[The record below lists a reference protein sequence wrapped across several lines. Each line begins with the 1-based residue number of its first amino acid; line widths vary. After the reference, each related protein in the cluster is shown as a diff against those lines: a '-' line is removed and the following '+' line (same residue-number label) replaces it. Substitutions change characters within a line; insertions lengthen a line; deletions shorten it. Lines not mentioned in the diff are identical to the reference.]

1 MNQVAN
7 VNSSISPLL
16 GSQGENLTAV
26 RKNEDDPQERF
37 LKLLVTQMQNQDP
50 LNPMDNAEVTSQLA
64 QISTVSGIDK
74 LNATLEKLVA
84 NADARSSF
92 EAAAMIGRGVLVPG
106 TSMQVEKGAG
116 IGGFE
121 LTEPADKVV
130 VTVKDAAGIAVRD
143 IDLAAQSLGVNTFV
157 WDGLTNGGTQTAD
170 GRYSFSVKA
179 VRGEADVTATTLAFG
194 TVSSAAPGDD
204 GALLD
209 VGELGFAGMNDI
221 KKIF

>member
-1 MNQVAN
+1 MSQAAN

-16 GSQGENLTAV
+16 NSKGESLTAV
-26 RKNEDDPQERF
+26 RKNEEDPQERF

-50 LNPMDNAEVTSQLA
+50 LSPMDNAEVTSQLA

-84 NADARSSF
+84 NTDARSSF
-92 EAAAMIGRGVLVPG
+92 EAAAMIGRGVLIPG
-106 TSMQVEKGAG
+106 TAMQVEKSAG

-121 LTEPADKVV
+121 LAEPADKVV

-157 WDGLTNGGTQTAD
+157 WDGLTNDGAQAAD

-179 VRGEADVTATTLAFG
+179 VRGENAVTAATLAFG
-194 TVSSAAPGDD
+194 TVNSAGPGKD

>member
-1 MNQVAN
+1 MNQAAN

-16 GSQGENLTAV
+16 NSKGESLTAV
-26 RKNEDDPQERF
+26 RKNEEDPQERF

-50 LNPMDNAEVTSQLA
+50 LSPMDNAEVTSQLA

-84 NADARSSF
+84 NADASSSF
-92 EAAAMIGRGVLVPG
+92 EAAAMIGRGVLIPG
-106 TSMQVEKGAG
+106 TSMQVEKSAG

-143 IDLAAQSLGVNTFV
+143 IDLAAQSLGVNTFI
-157 WDGLTNGGTQTAD
+157 WDGLSNDGTQAAD

-179 VRGEADVTATTLAFG
+179 IRGEDAVTATTLAFG
-194 TVSSAAPGDD
+194 TVNSAAPGKD

-209 VGELGFAGMNDI
+209 VGELGFADMNDI

>member
-16 GSQGENLTAV
+16 DSQGGSLTAA
-26 RKNEDDPQERF
+26 RKNEEDPQERF

-50 LNPMDNAEVTSQLA
+50 LSPMDNAEVTSQLA

-92 EAAAMIGRGVLVPG
+92 EAAAMIGRGVLVAG
-106 TSMQVEKGAG
+106 TSLQVEKGAG

-130 VTVKDAAGIAVRD
+130 VTIKDAAGIAVRN
-143 IDLAAQSLGVNTFV
+143 IDLGAQPLGVNTFV
-157 WDGLTNGGTQTAD
+157 WDGLADSGTQAAD
-170 GRYSFSVKA
+170 GQYSFSVKA
-179 VRGEADVTATTLAFG
+179 MRGENAVTASTLAFG
-194 TVSSAAPGDD
+194 KVNSAAPAKN

-209 VGELGFAGMNDI
+209 IGELGFASMNDI

>member
-1 MNQVAN
+1 MSQLAN

-16 GSQGENLTAV
+16 GSQGDSLTAV
-26 RKNEDDPQERF
+26 RKKEEDPQERF
-37 LKLLVTQMQNQDP
+37 LKMLVTQMQNQNP

-74 LNATLEKLVA
+74 LNSTLEKLVA
-84 NADARSSF
+84 NSDARSSF
-92 EAAAMIGRGVLVPG
+92 EAAAMIGRGVLIPG
-106 TSMQVEKGAG
+106 TSMQVEKSSG

-143 IDLAAQSLGVNTFV
+143 IDLAAQSSGVNTFV
-157 WDGLTNGGTQTAD
+157 WDGLTNGGAQATD

-179 VRGEADVTATTLAFG
+179 VRGENAVTAATLAFG
-194 TVSSAAPGDD
+194 KVNSAAPGND